1 MLPFADK
8 NHYTD
13 ESFTIRI
20 RKLGD
25 ALKIGF
31 LKDIPRILKN
41 YEKAA
46 ESLLYDSM
54 FCLYMNNL
62 LVKEELIL
70 LDEMIRQ
77 EIESNEYKDSFERV
91 LAEQIFSMVTK
102 RYIVCDVDDMLEQL
116 NAYSIE
122 PWILEHGKWLIS
134 KLTNRGLAII
144 DDAIYCVKELEGT
157 YALVEY
163 KMERMV
169 FEGDMEQAE
178 IERIMILG
186 FDKICS
192 YDASKRHIFLGHDG
206 DSKVG
211 LLFEIR

>member
-8 NHYTD
+8 NHYKD
-13 ESFTIRI
+13 ETFTSRVRI
-20 RKLGD
+20 LGD
-25 ALKIGF
+25 ALKIGLF
-31 LKDIPRILKN
+31 KDIPRILKN
-41 YEKAA
+41 YEKAS

-62 LVKEELIL
+62 LVKEEIIS
-70 LDEMIRQ
+70 LDEMIRK
-77 EIESNEYKDSFERV
+77 EVESNEYQDSFESI

-122 PWILEHGKWLIS
+122 LWVLEHGKWLIS
-134 KLTNRGLAII
+134 KLVNRGLAII

-178 IERIMILG
+178 IERTMILG
-186 FDKICS
+186 FNKICG
-192 YDASKRHIFLGHDG
+192 YDASKRHIFLGHD
-206 DSKVG
+206 DSEAC
-211 LLFEIR
+211 LIFELK